1 MSYALPL
8 SKLDK
13 QLLHTRNLRAE
24 TPLQDVTGLAGLHLD
39 GLLNGVTFDATPLL
53 NDAFVCLL
61 EVNLLTSDYAAVSEE
76 KTPDMTTFATHSQ
89 QLHDRLAKV
98 MSRFETQVSD
108 FQLLHDQVR
117 ANFYAAEPDDLAAKV
132 IDGRATDVELAFHTV
147 LGMSADAQWLLETGL
162 QILRRFNPAL
172 PAQSLQSLSAEI
184 MSLVE
189 D

>member
-13 QLLHTRNLRAE
+13 QLLHTRSLRVE
-24 TPLQDVTGLAGLHLD
+24 TPLQDVKGLDGLHLD
-39 GLLNGVTFDATPLL
+39 GLFSGVTFDVAPLL

-61 EVNLLTSDYAAVSEE
+61 EVNLLTGDYAAISGE
-76 KTPDMTTFATHSQ
+76 KAPEMATFATHSQ

-98 MSRFETQVSD
+98 MKRFETQVSD

-132 IDGRATDVELAFHTV
+132 IDGRADDIELAFHTL

-172 PAQSLQSLSAEI
+172 PAQSLQGLSAEI